1 MNPVPVPL
9 PANRRDTRRR
19 FEQWV
24 KHPGCGANL
33 VSAVHNVKMGAVARR
48 ENPSAPKEGQSSF
61 ALARGRRFEAG
72 LVANN
77 GERLLRAMSARQ
89 MFDRPDPHFLDFRIS
104 INGGPLADIDDA
116 IAHTEKFLQVLA
128 RDRSFEGVVS
138 SATLRI
144 PKGVMLPEATLIID
158 ALAVTMVDGRPT
170 ISVGEIKTYADRG
183 GHTSKSDL
191 AHARAQMGLYVHA
204 LALVLEQLDLADDIA
219 LSLQGFLVLTHPGSN
234 SPAVRVG
241 EDLRYQAERARK
253 GFELMEAAASE
264 MSDLVGD
271 DDGEGS
277 KSLFDM
283 VLAAPTSFS
292 DACLSF
298 CERAPTCYA
307 KAVANGE
314 AAALGD
320 DVDRFLNGLSLRRA
334 DELLGGARPRNDVE
348 RDFLRRM
355 KNPLDGV
362 S

>member
-1 MNPVPVPL
+1 MSSVPL
-9 PANRRDTRRR
+9 PPPANRRDTRRR

-48 ENPSAPKEGQSSF
+48 ENPTAPKEGQSAF

-72 LVANN
+72 LVSNN
-77 GERLLRAMSARQ
+77 GERLLRAMSAQQ
-89 MFDRPDPHFLDFRIS
+89 MFSRPDPHFLDFRIS

-116 IAHTEKFLQVLA
+116 IDHTERFLQVLA
-128 RDRSFEGVVS
+128 RDHSFEGVVS

-158 ALAVTMVDGRPT
+158 ALSVAMVDGRPM

-204 LALVLEQLDLADDIA
+204 LALVLDQLELVDDIE
-219 LSLQGFLVLTHPGSN
+219 LSLEGFLVLTHPGSN
-234 SPAVRVG
+234 NPSVRVG

-253 GFELMEAAASE
+253 GFELMETAARNL
-264 MSDLVGD
+264 SDLVGD
-271 DDGEGS
+271 DGGEGS
-277 KSLFDM
+277 TSLFDM
-283 VLAAPTSFS
+283 VLAAPTAFA

-298 CERAPTCYA
+298 CERAPSCYE
-307 KAVANGE
+307 KALKMGNG
-314 AAALGD
+314 AALGD
-320 DVDRFLNGLSLRRA
+320 DVDRFLNGLSLHRA
-334 DELLGGARPRNDVE
+334 DELMGGARPRNEIE

-355 KNPLDGV
+355 KNPLDGA

>member
-48 ENPSAPKEGQSSF
+48 ENPAAPKEGQSVF

-72 LVANN
+72 LVANE

-89 MFDRPDPHFLDFRIS
+89 MFGRPDPQFLDFRIS
-104 INGGPLADIDDA
+104 VNGGPLADIDDA
-116 IAHTEKFLQVLA
+116 IAHTENFLQELA

-158 ALAVTMVDGRPT
+158 ALSVRLDEDRPV

-204 LALVLEQLDLADDIA
+204 LAMVLEQQGLADHVE

-234 SPAVRVG
+234 NPAVRVG
-241 EDLRYQAERARK
+241 EDLRFQAERARK
-253 GFELMEAAASE
+253 GFELMEAAARD

-271 DDGEGS
+271 DEGEGPT
-277 KSLFDM
+277 SLLDM
-283 VLAAPTSFS
+283 VLAAPTSFA

-298 CERAPTCYA
+298 CERASACYA
-307 KAVANGE
+307 KAVANGDG
-314 AAALGD
+314 AALGD
-320 DVDRFLNGLSLRRA
+320 DVERFLNGLSTHRA
-334 DELLGGARPRNDVE
+334 DELLAGAKARNEIE

-355 KNPLDGV
+355 KNPLEGA

>member
-1 MNPVPVPL
+1 MNSVPVPL

-33 VSAVHNVKMGAVARR
+33 MSAVHNVKMGSVARR
-48 ENPSAPKEGQSSF
+48 ENPAAPKEGQSVF

-77 GERLLRAMSARQ
+77 GERLLKAMSAKE
-89 MFDRPDPHFLDFRIS
+89 MFSRPDPHFLDFRIS

-116 IAHTEKFLQVLA
+116 IDHTEKFLKVLA
-128 RDRSFEGVVS
+128 RDRAFEGVVS
-138 SATLRI
+138 SATVRI

-158 ALAVTMVDGRPT
+158 ALAVTIVDGRP
-170 ISVGEIKTYADRG
+170 SLCVGEIKTYADRG

-204 LALVLEQLDLADDIA
+204 LAMVLEQLGLADDIA
-219 LSLQGFLVLTHPGSN
+219 LSLEGFLVLTRPGSN
-234 SPAVRVG
+234 NAVVRVG
-241 EDLRYQAERARK
+241 EDLRFQAERARK
-253 GFELMEAAASE
+253 GFELMESAASD
-264 MSDLVGD
+264 MSHLVGD
-271 DDGEGS
+271 DDGEGATN
-277 KSLFDM
+277 LFDM
-283 VLAAPTSFS
+283 VLAAPTSFA

-298 CERAPTCYA
+298 CERAPSCYA
-307 KAVANGE
+307 RALAEGDG
-314 AAALGD
+314 AALGD
-320 DVDRFLNGLSLRRA
+320 DVSRFLNGLSLHRA
-334 DELLGGARPRNDVE
+334 DELIGGARPRNDIE

-355 KNPLDGV
+355 NDPLDGG

>member
-1 MNPVPVPL
+1 MNAVPVPL

-72 LVANN
+72 LVADN
-77 GERLLRAMSARQ
+77 GERLLRAMSAQQ
-89 MFDRPDPHFLDFRIS
+89 MFGRRDPHFLDFRIAV
-104 INGGPLADIDDA
+104 NGGPLVDIDDA
-116 IAHTEKFLQVLA
+116 IAHTEKFLHVLA
-128 RDRSFEGVVS
+128 RESAFEGVVA

-144 PKGVMLPEATLIID
+144 PKGVMLPEATLIVD
-158 ALAVTMVDGRPT
+158 ALAVTMIDGRPT
-170 ISVGEIKTYADRG
+170 IMVGEIKTYADRG

-204 LALVLEQLDLADDIA
+204 LALVLEQLGLADDIV

-253 GFELMEAAASE
+253 GFELMETAASD

-283 VLAAPTSFS
+283 VLAAPTAFA

-298 CERAPTCYA
+298 CERAPACYA
-307 KAVANGE
+307 TAVANGE
-314 AAALGD
+314 GAALGD
-320 DVDRFLNGLSLRRA
+320 DVDRFLNGLSLHRA

-355 KNPLDGV
+355 KNPLDGA

>member
-1 MNPVPVPL
+1 MNSAPVPL

-33 VSAVHNVKMGAVARR
+33 VSAVHNVKMGTVARR

-72 LVANN
+72 LVAND
-77 GERLLRAMSARQ
+77 GDRLLRAMAEKR
-89 MFDRPDPHFLDFRIS
+89 MFGHPDPKFLDFRIS
-104 INGGPLADIDDA
+104 VNGGPLADIDDA
-116 IAHTEKFLQVLA
+116 IAHTENFLQELA

-158 ALAVTMVDGRPT
+158 ALAVAMIDGRPT
-170 ISVGEIKTYADRG
+170 IMVGEIKTYADRG

-204 LALVLEQLDLADDIA
+204 LAMVLEQVGLADDIV

-253 GFELMEAAASE
+253 GFELMEEAARD

-271 DDGEGS
+271 DDGEGA

-283 VLAAPTSFS
+283 VLAAPTSFA

-298 CERAPTCYA
+298 CERAPACYA
-307 KAVANGE
+307 RAVANGE
-314 AAALGD
+314 GSALGD

-334 DELLGGARPRNDVE
+334 DDLLGGARPRNEIE

-355 KNPLDGV
+355 KNPLDGG

>member
-72 LVANN
+72 LVADN

-204 LALVLEQLDLADDIA
+204 LALVLEQLDLADDIV
-219 LSLQGFLVLTHPGSN
+219 LSL
-234 SPAVRVG
+234 RVG

-277 KSLFDM
+277 TSLFDM
-283 VLAAPTSFS
+283 VLAAPTSFA

-307 KAVANGE
+307 KAVANGDG
-314 AAALGD
+314 AVLGD

-334 DELLGGARPRNDVE
+334 DELLKGARPRNDVE

-355 KNPLDGV
+355 KNPLDGA